1 MRILIAE
8 DDATS
13 RLLLMRVLES
23 WGYEVEITRDGAEAW
38 RTLRDPEGP
47 RLAIL
52 DWMMP
57 EMDGVEVCSRVRA
70 LETMQPPY
78 IILLTARGE
87 QDSVVEGLQAG
98 ADDYLSKPYDA
109 AELHARVEAGRR
121 IVELNERLLEM
132 KREVEEQART
142 DALTGI
148 LNRGAILAALEQEI
162 ARAEREA
169 TSVGL
174 GMVDIDHFN
183 QVNDTCGHAAGDDV
197 LREVVRRIET
207 VLRPYDTLGRFGGEE
222 FLLIVPGVDEAEL
235 NAVSERV
242 RRVVAASPIR
252 ASEQSFEITVSVGA
266 ALRTQESP
274 DGLIARADFAMYA
287 AKDEGRDRVVIADG
301 GDAGATT
308 APH

>member
-1 MRILIAE
+1 VRILIAE

-23 WGYEVEITRDGAEAW
+23 WGYEVETTRDGAEAW
-38 RTLRDPEGP
+38 RILRDPEGP

-57 EMDGVEVCSRVRA
+57 EMDGIEVCSRVRA

-78 IILLTARGE
+78 VILLTALGDK
-87 QDSVVEGLQAG
+87 DSVVAGLQAG

-109 AELHARVEAGRR
+109 AELHARVEVGRR
-121 IVELNERLLEM
+121 LVELNEQLLEAQR
-132 KREVEEQART
+132 KAEEQART

-162 ARAEREA
+162 ARADREG
-169 TSVGL
+169 TSLGL
-174 GMVDIDHFN
+174 GMLDIDHFK
-183 QVNDTCGHAAGDDV
+183 QVNDTCGHAAGDEV

-235 NAVSERV
+235 SAVAERV
-242 RRVVAASPIR
+242 RRVVAAGPVHAAGQR
-252 ASEQSFEITVSVGA
+252 FEITVSVGA
-266 ALRTQESP
+266 TLRRQESP
-274 DGLIARADFAMYA
+274 DGLIARADSWMYA
-287 AKDEGRDRVVIADG
+287 AKDDGRDRVVMADG
-301 GDAGATT
+301 ADDGADAGEQ
-308 APH
+308 

>member
-38 RTLRDPEGP
+38 RILRDPEGP

-87 QDSVVEGLQAG
+87 QDSVVEGLEAG

-121 IVELNERLLEM
+121 IVELNERLLEVQ
-132 KREVEEQART
+132 REVEELART
-142 DALTGI
+142 DRLTGI
-148 LNRGAILAALEQEI
+148 HNRRAILETLEQEI
-162 ARAEREA
+162 ARAERDGTA
-169 TSVGL
+169 LGL
-174 GMVDIDHFN
+174 GMLDIDHFKD
-183 QVNDTCGHAAGDDV
+183 VNDTCGHAAGDAV
-197 LREVVRRIET
+197 LCEVVRRIET
-207 VLRPYDTLGRFGGEE
+207 VLRPYDTLGRFGGDE
-222 FLLIVPGVDEAEL
+222 FLLVVPGVDSEEL
-235 NAVSERV
+235 SEVCERI
-242 RRVVAASPIR
+242 RRVVVSSPIETSGH
-252 ASEQSFEITVSVGA
+252 AFALTVSLGA
-266 ALRTQESP
+266 ALSRLESP
-274 DGLIARADFAMYA
+274 DRLIARADHALYA

-301 GDAGATT
+301 GDAGGGER
-308 APH
+308 